1 MMKRTIKHKWLKAKL
16 ALSQTMQR
24 ILDINRQRKILPSVP
39 KSADHQKELQDE
51 LRLLNKLAQ
60 RQALIVQQ
68 YEHHV
73 RVETNRD

>member
-24 ILDINRQRKILPSVP
+24 ILAINRLRKILPTIP
-39 KSADHQKELQDE
+39 QSADHQKELQDE

-60 RQALIVQQ
+60 RQALIVQR

-73 RVETNRD
+73 RIESNRD